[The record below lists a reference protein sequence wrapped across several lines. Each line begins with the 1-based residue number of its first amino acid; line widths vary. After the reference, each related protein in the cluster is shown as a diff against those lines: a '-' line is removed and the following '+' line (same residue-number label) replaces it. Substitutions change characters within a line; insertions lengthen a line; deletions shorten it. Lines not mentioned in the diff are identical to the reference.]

1 MQQRDMLNKMFS
13 QQREFMNLLKEK
25 RNFPEFPVDLSTKQG
40 QKFVKS
46 ISHECMHELFE
57 SVQLLSDS
65 KDHKNSLSGD
75 FNKEKFLE
83 ELADVG
89 DRNSSSN
96 KIYMNKLKLFCKIF
110 KLKDLE
116 TWTIQDI
123 DKGDWE
129 I

>member
-83 ELADVG
+83 ELADVTHYLIEIFILTG
-89 DRNSSSN
+89 ISPEQ
-96 KIYMNKLKLFCKIF
+96 IYEAYMKKGEINNNRIMN
-110 KLKDLE
+110 
-116 TWTIQDI
+116 
-123 DKGDWE
+123 GY
-129 I
+129 

>member
-1 MQQRDMLNKMFS
+1 MQQRDMLTKMFS

-83 ELADVG
+83 ELADVTHYLIEIFILTG
-89 DRNSSSN
+89 ISPEQ
-96 KIYMNKLKLFCKIF
+96 IYEAYLK
-110 KLKDLE
+110 
-116 TWTIQDI
+116 
-123 DKGDWE
+123 KGE
-129 I
+129 INNNRIINGY

>member
-1 MQQRDMLNKMFS
+1 MSQRDMLNQMFS

-25 RNFPEFPVDLSTKQG
+25 RNFPNFPVDLSTKQG

-83 ELADVG
+83 ELADVTHYLIEIFILTG
-89 DRNSSSN
+89 ISPEQIYEAYMKKGEINNDRINN
-96 KIYMNKLKLFCKIF
+96 GY
-110 KLKDLE
+110 
-116 TWTIQDI
+116 
-123 DKGDWE
+123 
-129 I
+129 

>member
-13 QQREFMNLLKEK
+13 QQREFMNLLREK
-25 RNFPEFPVDLSTKQG
+25 RNFPEFPVDLSTKHG

-65 KDHKNSLSGD
+65 KDHKNSLSND

-83 ELADVG
+83 ELADVTHYLIEIFILTG
-89 DRNSSSN
+89 ISPEQ
-96 KIYMNKLKLFCKIF
+96 IYEAYMKKGEVNNNRIMN
-110 KLKDLE
+110 
-116 TWTIQDI
+116 
-123 DKGDWE
+123 GY
-129 I
+129 

>member
-1 MQQRDMLNKMFS
+1 
-13 QQREFMNLLKEK
+13 MNLLKEK
-25 RNFPEFPVDLSTKQG
+25 RNFPNFPVDLSTKQG

-83 ELADVG
+83 ELADVTHYLIEIFILTG
-89 DRNSSSN
+89 ISPEQIYEAYMKKGEINNDRINN
-96 KIYMNKLKLFCKIF
+96 GY
-110 KLKDLE
+110 
-116 TWTIQDI
+116 
-123 DKGDWE
+123 
-129 I
+129 

>member
-1 MQQRDMLNKMFS
+1 MSQLDMLNQMFS

-25 RNFPEFPVDLSTKQG
+25 RNFPNFPVDLSTKQG

-83 ELADVG
+83 ELADVTHYLIEIFILTG
-89 DRNSSSN
+89 ISPEQIYEAYMKKGEINNDRINN
-96 KIYMNKLKLFCKIF
+96 GY
-110 KLKDLE
+110 
-116 TWTIQDI
+116 
-123 DKGDWE
+123 
-129 I
+129 

>member
-1 MQQRDMLNKMFS
+1 MSQLDMLNQMFS

-83 ELADVG
+83 ELADVTHYLIEIFILTG
-89 DRNSSSN
+89 ISPEQIYEAYMKKGEINNDRINN
-96 KIYMNKLKLFCKIF
+96 GY
-110 KLKDLE
+110 
-116 TWTIQDI
+116 
-123 DKGDWE
+123 
-129 I
+129 